1 MKTSKSSVTRLYS
14 YREALLRLKY
24 LGFVKVFSE
33 NLADAIG
40 VTAVQ
45 VRKDFSLFGLV
56 GNKRGGYQIDELV
69 QKLDALLGKNKKH
82 PLIVVG
88 SGNIGRALM
97 NYKGFFSSDLHIAA
111 AFDTDETKVNRSTE
125 VPTLPFGELKD
136 FVKKNKIK
144 VGILAVPELVAQ
156 QVLDQMMAAGIK
168 GVLNFAPVRLNTPEK
183 FVVHNVNLGRELETI
198 LYFVNAWDRQ
208 EQHEGHKA

>member
-33 NLADAIG
+33 NMADAIG
-40 VTAVQ
+40 ATAVQ

-56 GNKRGGYQIDELV
+56 GNKRGGYQIDELI
-69 QKLDALLGKNKKH
+69 QKLDVLLGKDKKH

-97 NYKGFFSSDLHIAA
+97 NYKGFLHSDIRIVA
-111 AFDTDETKVNRSTE
+111 AFDTDEQKVNRSAE
-125 VPTLPFGELKD
+125 VPTLPIGELKD

-144 VGILAVPELVAQ
+144 VGILAVPELAAQ
-156 QVLDQMMAAGIK
+156 QVFGQMMAAGIK
-168 GVLNFAPVRLNTPEK
+168 GILNFAPVRLNVPEK

-198 LYFVNAWDRQ
+198 FYFVNAWDRQ
-208 EQHEGHKA
+208 EQHESHKA

>member
-1 MKTSKSSVTRLYS
+1 MKTSKSSVARLYS

-40 VTAVQ
+40 ATAVQ

-56 GNKRGGYQIDELV
+56 GNKRGGYQIDDLI
-69 QKLDALLGKNKKH
+69 QKLDTLLGKDKKY

-97 NYKGFFSSDLHIAA
+97 NYKGFLNSDIRIVA
-111 AFDTDETKVNRSTE
+111 AFDTDEQKVNRSAE

-136 FVKKNKIK
+136 FAKKNKIK
-144 VGILAVPELVAQ
+144 VGILAVPELAAQ
-156 QVLDQMMAAGIK
+156 QVFGQMMAAGIR
-168 GVLNFAPVRLNTPEK
+168 GILNFAPVHLNVPEK
-183 FVVHNVNLGRELETI
+183 FMVHNVNLGRELETI
-198 LYFVNAWDRQ
+198 LYFVNAWERQ
-208 EQHEGHKA
+208 EQHEKHKA

>member
-1 MKTSKSSVTRLYS
+1 MKTSKSSVSRLYS
-14 YREALLRLKY
+14 YREALSRLKY

-33 NLADAIG
+33 NMADAIG
-40 VTAVQ
+40 ATAVQ

-56 GNKRGGYQIDELV
+56 GNKRGGYQIDELI
-69 QKLDALLGKNKKH
+69 QKLDVLLGKDKKH

-97 NYKGFFSSDLHIAA
+97 NYKGFLTSDIHIVA
-111 AFDTDETKVNRSTE
+111 AFDTDEQKVNRSAE
-125 VPTLPFGELKD
+125 VPTLPFAELKD

-144 VGILAVPELVAQ
+144 VGILAVPELAAQ
-156 QVLDQMMAAGIK
+156 QVFDQMMAAGIR
-168 GVLNFAPVRLNTPEK
+168 GVLNFAPVRLNAPEK

-208 EQHEGHKA
+208 EQHESHKA

>member
-40 VTAVQ
+40 ATAVQ

-56 GNKRGGYQIDELV
+56 GNKRGGYQIDELIL
-69 QKLDALLGKNKKH
+69 KLDALLGKNKKH

-97 NYKGFFSSDLHIAA
+97 NYKGFLSSDLHIAA

-198 LYFVNAWDRQ
+198 LFFVNAWDRQ

>member
-40 VTAVQ
+40 ATAVQ

-56 GNKRGGYQIDELV
+56 GNKRGGYQIDELIL
-69 QKLDALLGKNKKH
+69 KLDALLGKNKKH

-97 NYKGFFSSDLHIAA
+97 NYKGFLSSDLHIAA
-111 AFDTDETKVNRSTE
+111 AFDTDETKVNRSAE

-198 LYFVNAWDRQ
+198 LFFVNAWDRQ